1 MIKVKIKDLQN
12 VLQKA
17 AENGCTEVKLQ
28 LYDSWQDVEKEQFK
42 PSRPPQDYKF
52 DVRYY
57 NTVEFE
63 FEKEGDAIT
72 DRLRTKVE
80 NDLLILHVEISDLE
94 TLMQSFG
101 LEEH

>member
-1 MIKVKIKDLQN
+1 MININIKNLQE

-17 AENGCTEVKLQ
+17 AENGCNHVKLQ
-28 LYDSWQDVEKEQFK
+28 LYDNWEAVEKEQMT
-42 PSRPPQDYKF
+42 PSLPPQDYRF

-63 FEKEGDAIT
+63 HEKDGDIVT
-72 DRLRTKVE
+72 DKLRTSVKDDV
-80 NDLLILHVEISDLE
+80 LILHVEISDLE

-101 LEEH
+101 LEE